1 MADVASSRPS
11 NVPKGSHDAPHNE
24 SSRDLE
30 EVASEPESFMLPRS
44 IDNDQMEVQTNDP
57 TNQSEVDDP
66 VEGEGIG
73 EDAKD
78 AASEVPQVCISHHQ
92 LKVITNHS
100 IGG

>member
-1 MADVASSRPS
+1 
-11 NVPKGSHDAPHNE
+11 
-24 SSRDLE
+24 
-30 EVASEPESFMLPRS
+30 
-44 IDNDQMEVQTNDP
+44 MEVQTNDP